1 MRTRIARWAPKQTD
15 EVFCFFPSGALSHD
29 TSDVL
34 AHATSDVLA
43 HDTSG
48 VLAHDCSQKKSCSF
62 LKKNRKIFVT

>member
-1 MRTRIARWAPKQTD
+1 MD
-15 EVFCFFPSGALSHD
+15 DFCWFFISGA
-29 TSDVL
+29 
-34 AHATSDVLA
+34 LA